1 MSTQFIDVKDSQ
13 LLKLLFKKINLSQ
26 KDSHKGQNGRIL
38 VIGGSSL
45 FHAASI
51 WAAETASYFADIIHY
66 ASTKEN
72 NQILLSIKKKFING
86 IVVPQNKI
94 LEYVQE
100 DDVILLGPGMIR
112 GKKLN
117 LNKNITFEEILALKD
132 EAMFVSY
139 LTYYLLSH
147 FPEKKFVID
156 AGALQMMRIDW
167 LMLSKNKIII
177 TPHQVEF
184 NNLFGID
191 VINKT
196 KEEKIKIVKQY
207 AKKYQITILL
217 KAIDDF
223 ISDGQENAIVTGGN
237 QGLTKGGTGDVLAAL
252 TASFFLKNP
261 SFFASVFASILL
273 KKTGQDLFSS
283 YGYWYNVNKII
294 DNIPKVLKKLVFD

>member
-13 LLKLLFKKINLSQ
+13 LLKLLFKKIHLPQ
-26 KDSHKGQNGRIL
+26 KSSHKGQNGRIL

-51 WAAETASYFADIIHY
+51 WAAETASYFADIVHY

-100 DDVILLGPGMIR
+100 DDVVLLGPGMIR

-117 LNKNITFEEILALKD
+117 FNKNMTFEQILALKD
-132 EAMFVSY
+132 EAMFVSN

-156 AGALQMMRIDW
+156 AGALQMMEIDW
-167 LMLSKNKIII
+167 FMFSKNKIII
-177 TPHQVEF
+177 TPHQIEF

-191 VINKT
+191 IINKT
-196 KEEKIKIVKQY
+196 KEEKIKIVNQY

-223 ISDGQENAIVTGGN
+223 ISDGQKNAIVAGGN
-237 QGLTKGGTGDVLAAL
+237 QGLTKGGTGDILAAL
-252 TASFFLKNP
+252 TASFFLKNT
-261 SFFASVFASILL
+261 SFFASILASILL

-283 YGYWYNVNKII
+283 FGYWYNVNKII